1 MSREFCY
8 SCHRAKV
15 ACLCD
20 RIEKQKNR
28 VNIIVLQHP
37 DEANNPKGSTIIAK
51 LGLKQY
57 KCWKGEDFSQN
68 KALKELIDTDAEEI
82 LLLYPSEQATE
93 LCAAEAADIKYLLVI
108 DATWR
113 KARRIWE
120 KTPCLHRLKTVK
132 LAQNI
137 SSNYRIRKAP
147 RAGYLSTVESIV
159 AALRVLEPEP
169 QGYKPLLQLFD
180 EMIDFQIKNMGSDT
194 YKENYRK

>member
-8 SCHRAKV
+8 NCHRAKV

-20 RIEKQKNR
+20 RIEKQINR
-28 VNIIVLQHP
+28 VNVIVLQHP
-37 DEANNPKGSTIIAK
+37 DEANNPKGSAIIAK

-68 KALKELIDTDAEEI
+68 RAFKELIDTVAEDI

-93 LCAAEAADIKYLLVI
+93 LCVAEATNIKYLLVI
-108 DATWR
+108 DATGR

-120 KTPCLHRLKTVK
+120 KNPCLHSLKTAR

-147 RAGYLSTVESIV
+147 RTGYLSTVESIV
-159 AALRVLEPEP
+159 VALRELELQP
-169 QGYKPLLQLFD
+169 QAYKPLLQLFD
-180 EMIDFQIKNMGSDT
+180 EMIDFQIKNMGSET